1 MEVGRE
7 IRRLREAKGWS
18 QAKLAG
24 ETGMGVSSVSQIET
38 GVRNPSAATL
48 WKIAQALDVEIA
60 QLFPKAQAPLPLE
73 ESRLMDRAEVQEW
86 LREKG
91 HMSEKDFLQWARSLG
106 TDTDDEEEV
115 FQAIEQGI
123 RELRLKR
130 NEVLDALRTTEARK
144 TLFPM
149 PLGLSKEQIKHWLL
163 KPPGRWELLNELRRE
178 YMRRELAL
186 TNYSMQ
192 LFAEGQAS
200 GYLSYRH
207 DPARHEQ
214 LLEHRDTVLEERR
227 RILEESYAKA
237 VA

>member
-1 MEVGRE
+1 MQIGEE
-7 IRRLREAKGWS
+7 IRRRREEQELTGF
-18 QAKLAG
+18 QLAVRA
-24 ETGMGVSSVSQIET
+24 GMTPSAVSQIET
-38 GVRNPSAATL
+38 GKRTPNSASVVKLAGAL
-48 WKIAQALDVEIA
+48 GCEVGDLYPKEQAA
-60 QLFPKAQAPLPLE
+60 LPLE
-73 ESRLMDRAEVQEW
+73 EGKLMERPEVQEW
-86 LREKG
+86 LRAQG
-91 HMSEKDFLQWARSLG
+91 HMDRDAFLEWARSLG
-106 TDTDDEEEV
+106 TDADDEEEV

-149 PLGLSKEQIKHWLL
+149 PLGLSKEQIKHRLL
-163 KPPGRWELLNELRRE
+163 KPPGHWELVNELRRE

-200 GYLSYRH
+200 GYLSYRQ
-207 DPARHEQ
+207 DPERHEQ
-214 LLEHRDTVLEERR
+214 LLEHQTKALEERR